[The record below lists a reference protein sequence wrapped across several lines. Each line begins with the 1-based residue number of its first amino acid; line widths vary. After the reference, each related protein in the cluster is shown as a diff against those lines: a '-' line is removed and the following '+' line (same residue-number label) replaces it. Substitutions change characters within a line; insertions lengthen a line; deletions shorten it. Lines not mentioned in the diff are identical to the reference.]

1 MSTDTNQVLQV
12 LADAPVVPVITLN
25 RLADAESLGAAL
37 LEGGLRLLEVT
48 LRTDAALACIEAMAK
63 RFPEALIASGTVLNE
78 GDLKR
83 SADAGAKLAISP
95 GATPALL
102 EAGVNSAITFMPGVA
117 TASEA
122 MVAREAGFKVQ
133 KFFPAQAAGGV
144 VALKGL
150 AGPLGDLR
158 FCPTGGVNLDNM
170 GEFLKLPN
178 VVAVGGSWMVPE
190 KLIAEGN
197 FSEITRLAREA
208 VEKARGT

>member
-1 MSTDTNQVLQV
+1 MSTDTNQALQV

-144 VALKGL
+144 AALKGL

-190 KLIAEGN
+190 KLITEGN